1 MIKSIQYRCIGSE
14 VNDGINTELYF
25 PAASG
30 MVIIDT
36 LVHGKSLQL
45 DVDNTTGFVLVNEV
59 LERGDLVQIIYK
71 TLPRNSSTVI
81 IGGSLVDFIDE
92 DFETADF
99 T

>member
-1 MIKSIQYRCIGSE
+1 MIDSIQYTCKGNE

-45 DVDNTTGFVLVNEV
+45 DVDNTTGYVLVNKV
-59 LERGDLVQIIYK
+59 LQRGDLVQIICK

-81 IGGSLVDFIDE
+81 VGGSLVDFIDE
-92 DFETADF
+92 DFEAADF

>member
-1 MIKSIQYRCIGSE
+1 VIKSIQYTCIGSE

-25 PAASG
+25 PPASG

-36 LVHGKSLQL
+36 LVHGKSLPL

-71 TLPRNSSTVI
+71 TLPRNSSVST
-81 IGGSLVDFIDE
+81 GGSLVDFIDE
-92 DFETADF
+92 DFESADF

>member
-1 MIKSIQYRCIGSE
+1 VIKSVQYTCIGSE

-25 PAASG
+25 PCASG

-36 LVHGKSLQL
+36 LVNGKSLNL
-45 DVDNTTGFVLVNEV
+45 DVDNETGFVLVASQV

-71 TLPRNSSTVI
+71 TLPRNSSVSL
-81 IGGSLVDFIDE
+81 GGSLVDFIDE
-92 DFETADF
+92 DFEAADF